1 MDAKRNAVTPVK
13 DRFSPVT
20 RNNLIATFILYCVAA
35 VPAHATLINFDELIQ
50 APCTQESCDP
60 TPVDNQYA
68 ALGVMFINA
77 AVYQEVTAPQIV
89 SQPNAVSD
97 WYGPGMQIHFTGALP
112 TTVSMYVSA
121 VLQDSIY
128 LTAYG
133 PGGQIGSATT
143 DGWRGTEET
152 STPYRD
158 QQLIT
163 FSGIGAISQINLD
176 SFFSRRGT
184 VVIDD
189 LQFGNQANVPLPAT
203 LGLFVSGMGCLMLR
217 ARNRQ

>member
-1 MDAKRNAVTPVK
+1 M
-13 DRFSPVT
+13 
-20 RNNLIATFILYCVAA
+20 
-35 VPAHATLINFDELIQ
+35 PAHATLINFDELIQ

-68 ALGVMFINA
+68 ALGVVFINA
-77 AVYQEVTAPQIV
+77 AVYQEAMAPQIV
-89 SQPNAVSD
+89 SPPNAISD
-97 WYGPGMQIHFTGALP
+97 WYGPGMQIHFTGTLP

-133 PGGQIGSATT
+133 LSGQIGSATT

-163 FSGIGAISQINLD
+163 FSGIGAISQITLD
-176 SFFSRRGT
+176 SLFSRRGT
-184 VVIDD
+184 LVIDN
-189 LQFGNQANVPLPAT
+189 LEFSASVPLPPA
-203 LGLFVSGMGCLMLR
+203 LGLFASGLGFLFWR
-217 ARNRQ
+217 SRSSR